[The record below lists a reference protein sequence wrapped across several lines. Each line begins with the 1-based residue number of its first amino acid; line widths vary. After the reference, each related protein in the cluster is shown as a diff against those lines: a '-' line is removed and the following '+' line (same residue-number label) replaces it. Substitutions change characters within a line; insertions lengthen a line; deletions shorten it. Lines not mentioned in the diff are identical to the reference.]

1 MRKYLL
7 IIFSLFLSTMLFAQ
21 TKAVEASKLVKT
33 LEKNKKTSIVFGS
46 SVSLKGLSIKAD
58 GSLVVPSLASEK
70 IKIIAGID
78 AEALQERLSYKNLSA
93 YDIELVLKDV
103 ATKTYEITK
112 IAGIESVSQ
121 YKNRK
126 EAERIAEEKRKEAE
140 RIAEEKRKEQERL
153 DNLTKNPVQVVNFE
167 AVNLS
172 SSETSWLPLQIQD
185 KLKSNLQ
192 TYLGMKTVV
201 DSKSESALKK
211 LQAASESAARDENT
225 AIEVG
230 KITTAKFALFT
241 KVRKIGVNYVVA
253 VDFTDLTTGEQ
264 LASCLSKEYSK
275 PEYLYGSTGAVD
287 EVTVALAEK
296 LQIQINDLNKNLLT
310 NGTADFSVDQQLELA
325 KQNEEQFQKMMAD
338 YDAQLS
344 KLMTSNDI
352 NAIQNKKRIE
362 AEKALL
368 KEKQNAERKRQEELQ
383 AQKQRQQADEKLEA
397 ERSIALKTQRD
408 KIAQE
413 AAAKAAEVR
422 KLKMEKQGVLGQINI
437 LESKKKALVEIR
449 QGVENRC
456 IELYEQLEKDRAAEK
471 NRICNKTYSTVELGS
486 DGKPT
491 EAALKRRENQIT
503 ASYKSLTEKF
513 FTDCASVKNATS
525 TQDSALLAE
534 IKADQKALTVTRTV
548 SSMGDE
554 LKVSFGQYEG
564 SKNGWNAYLSLYSDG
579 ILLYTD
585 SFIVNYETLSGKKAP
600 NMETELND
608 SVIEEY
614 TSNVDMYSSL
624 LTRGDP
630 IIYFEIDYNVAAESD
645 DKPSMYKFNFS
656 TVRVINTVSGKVT
669 QTSGLNKIQP
679 RTMTP
684 SQDLREIVG
693 IAAKEKD
700 DFISLNKL
708 LELEI
713 DLTLAEAKE
722 ELPEYKELTALF
734 EMVKIP
740 GKNYEMMT
748 TEVTQKLYRY
758 IMGENPSDFKGENN
772 PVEKVSWYDAIYFCN
787 KLSEKLFLTPVYSVR
802 GTTDVTKWDYT
813 PHKGYSVSGQVIQNI
828 SANGFRLP
836 TEFEYVYAAKGG
848 QNYTY
853 AGSNN
858 IDEVA
863 WYENNSGRT
872 THPVAQ
878 KKANGYGL
886 YDMSGNVWEWYW
898 DCYGSYYLY
907 LRGGCWSD
915 SANSCTVSGRNC
927 FNCAYNRNDLNDF
940 GFRVVRKMDNALFGC
955 IAYSDGS
962 VSGEYDNTKTPI
974 GIVIEEI
981 DGVATKIVSLTETKA
996 KWDEAK
1002 SWCNNYRDA
1011 SGNSNWYLPS
1021 KEELNQLC
1029 ESQITVNTAINKIIA
1044 GGGTATKLGT
1054 GWYWSSSQNN
1064 NDKSLSWGQDF
1075 SYGEQRNL
1083 NKSYAHSVRA
1093 VRAFT
1098 P

>member
-7 IIFSLFLSTMLFAQ
+7 IILSLLFSTMLFAQ
-21 TKAVEASKLVKT
+21 TKAVEASKLVST
-33 LEKNKKTSIVFGS
+33 LEKNKKTTILFTS
-46 SVSLKGLSIKAD
+46 SVNLKGISVKSD
-58 GSLVVPSLASEK
+58 GSLAIPSLASEK
-70 IKIIAGID
+70 IKFIAGID
-78 AEALQERLSYKNLSA
+78 TEALQERLNYKNLSS
-93 YDIELVLKDV
+93 YNIELVLKDV

-112 IAGIESVSQ
+112 IDGIESVSQ
-121 YKNRK
+121 YRARK

-241 KVRKIGVNYVVA
+241 KVRKIGANYVVA

-287 EVTVALAEK
+287 EVTIALSEK

-310 NGTADFSVDQQLELA
+310 NGTADFSVEQQLELA

-383 AQKQRQQADEKLEA
+383 AQKQRQAADAKLEA

-456 IELYEQLEKDRAAEK
+456 IELHQQLKKDRPAEE
-471 NRICNKTYSTVELGS
+471 NRIRNKTFSTVELGS

-491 EAALKRRENQIT
+491 EAALKRRENQVI

-525 TQDSALLAE
+525 TQDSSLLAE
-534 IKADQKALTVTRTV
+534 IRADQKALTITRTV

-554 LKVSFGQYEG
+554 LKVSFGKYEG
-564 SKNGWNAYLSLYSDG
+564 AKNGWNAYLSLYSDG

-585 SFIVNYETLSGKKAP
+585 SFIVGYEALSGKKAP

-614 TSNVDMYSSL
+614 TNNVDMYSSL

-630 IIYFEIDYNVAAESD
+630 IVYFEIDYNVAAESD
-645 DKPSMYKFNFS
+645 DTPSTYNFNFT
-656 TVRVINTVSGKVT
+656 TVRVINTVSEKTV
-669 QTSGLNKIQP
+669 QTSWLNKTQP

-708 LELEI
+708 LEKGW
-713 DLTLAEAKE
+713 TLAEAKE
-722 ELPEYKELTALF
+722 ALFEYKELTTLF

-740 GKNYEMMT
+740 GENYEMMT
-748 TEVTQKLYRY
+748 TEVTQKLYQK
-758 IMGENPSDFKGENN
+758 IIGTNPSEFKGENN
-772 PVEKVSWYDAIYFCN
+772 PVESVNWYDAIYFCN
-787 KLSEKLFLTPVYSVR
+787 KLSEKCDYIPVYSVN
-802 GTTDVTKWDYT
+802 GTTDVTKWNYT
-813 PHKGYSVSGQVIQNI
+813 PHQEKKIYGEITQNTK
-828 SANGFRLP
+828 ADGFRLP
-836 TEFEYVYAAKGG
+836 TYAEWVYAAKGG
-848 QNYTY
+848 QNYEY
-853 AGSNN
+853 AGSDN

-863 WYENNSGRT
+863 WYNKNSGKT

-886 YDMSGNVWEWYW
+886 YDMSGNVSEWCW
-898 DCYGSYYLY
+898 GSGAYYRY
-907 LRGGCWSD
+907 VRGGSWCD
-915 SANSCTVSGRNC
+915 SSEFCPVSYGYC
-927 FNCAYNRNDLNDF
+927 DYADNRNSYF
-940 GFRVVRKMDNALFGC
+940 GFRVVR
-955 IAYSDGS
+955 
-962 VSGEYDNTKTPI
+962 
-974 GIVIEEI
+974 
-981 DGVATKIVSLTETKA
+981 
-996 KWDEAK
+996 
-1002 SWCNNYRDA
+1002 
-1011 SGNSNWYLPS
+1011 
-1021 KEELNQLC
+1021 
-1029 ESQITVNTAINKIIA
+1029 TA
-1044 GGGTATKLGT
+1044 
-1054 GWYWSSSQNN
+1054 
-1064 NDKSLSWGQDF
+1064 
-1075 SYGEQRNL
+1075 E
-1083 NKSYAHSVRA
+1083 
-1093 VRAFT
+1093 
-1098 P
+1098 